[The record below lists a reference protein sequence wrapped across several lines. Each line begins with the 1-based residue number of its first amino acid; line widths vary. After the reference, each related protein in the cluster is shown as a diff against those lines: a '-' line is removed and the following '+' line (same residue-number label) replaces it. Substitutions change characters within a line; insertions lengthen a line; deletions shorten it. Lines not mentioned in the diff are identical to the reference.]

1 MLSEQNARLAAARG
15 LTDPRMRRRTGRFLA
30 EGDQVVREALRRP
43 DTVIE
48 LFATT
53 AAAARSPE
61 LLELAATHGV
71 RVDEI
76 SAPAAR
82 GLSETVTPQGLVAV
96 CRSLHVGLD
105 RALRPGVLLAAALV
119 GTSDPGN
126 AGTVIRTADAAGADA
141 VLLTRPA
148 VDVYNGK
155 TVRASAG
162 SLFHLDVVTEAS
174 PDGAIAAA
182 RDAGLQV
189 LATSGA
195 AGAGA
200 SLPEDL
206 DDLAD
211 AGALRGPTLWLFG
224 NEAQGLPEDVIT
236 AADRRVRIPIHGRAE
251 SLNLAVA
258 AAVCLYATARAQ
270 RSAGLNYV

>member
-1 MLSEQNARLAAARG
+1 
-15 LTDPRMRRRTGRFLA
+15 MRRRTGRFLA

-105 RALRPGVLLAAALV
+105 RALRPGVRLAAALV